1 MTLVLANEQSVT
13 IKNATN
19 RIESSEDKITLTVN
33 LTGKT
38 FNELVDIFTPEA
50 IATMQLYR
58 NDVLLVTY
66 AGYELSNINT
76 YISDDDYNSNIE
88 FSKAL

>member
-1 MTLVLANEQSVT
+1 MTLTLANEQSITV
-13 IKNATN
+13 KNVTN
-19 RIESSEDKITLTVN
+19 RIESSEDKITLNVY

-38 FNELVDIFTPEA
+38 FDELVDIFTPEA

-58 NDVLLVTY
+58 DDALLVTY
-66 AGYELSNINT
+66 TGYELSNINT

-88 FSKAL
+88 FTKAL

>member
-1 MTLVLANEQSVT
+1 MTLTLANDQSVT
-13 IKNATN
+13 IKNVTN
-19 RIESSEDKITLTVN
+19 RIESSEDKITLNVY

-38 FNELVDIFTPEA
+38 FDELVDIFTPEA

-58 NDVLLVTY
+58 DDTLLVTY
-66 AGYELSNINT
+66 TGYELSNINT

-88 FSKAL
+88 FTKAL

>member
-19 RIESSEDKITLTVN
+19 RIESSEDKITLTIN

-58 NDVLLVTY
+58 NDTLLVTY
-66 AGYELSNINT
+66 SGYELSNINT

-88 FSKAL
+88 FTKAL